1 MSSPRGS
8 GVRRS
13 SSRAFAAL
21 LIARVV
27 MEAVGFACLLALV
40 HVSGGLEPLALTPT
54 ALALIGATLVLVA
67 ALRETGSEAR
77 GTAVVGATLGAGLL
91 LAVRSE
97 EHTSELQSQSNLVC
111 RLLLEKKKM

>member
-21 LIARVV
+21 LVARVV

-40 HVSGGLEPLALTPT
+40 HMSGGLEPLALTPT
-54 ALALIGATLVLVA
+54 TLAIIGGTLVLVA

-77 GTAVVGATLGAGLL
+77 GTAVVAATLGAALVLAVVLPTHALDVVTWGGGLL
-91 LAVRSE
+91 GFLVLA
-97 EHTSELQSQSNLVC
+97 
-111 RLLLEKKKM
+111 